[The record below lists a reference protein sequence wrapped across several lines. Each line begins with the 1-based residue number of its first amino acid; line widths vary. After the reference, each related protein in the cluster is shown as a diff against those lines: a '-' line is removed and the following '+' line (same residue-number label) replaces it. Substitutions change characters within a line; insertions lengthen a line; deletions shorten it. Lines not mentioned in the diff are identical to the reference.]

1 MIAMLCWIV
10 GCYGMAVAAVH
21 LAHGWQKLMRGSR
34 PAPWMHVVIVS
45 ENDER
50 HIEWMVRAFG
60 FYTWLRG
67 RQLHMTLLDCG
78 STDATLAIAER
89 AVRGAGISWNADVVS
104 PEEVERVLDKL
115 ESSQPAEAALVV
127 VRLNRAEDLRKV
139 PFMSGSAI

>member
-1 MIAMLCWIV
+1 MIAMLCWIF
-10 GCYGMAVAAVH
+10 GCYGIAVAAVH
-21 LAHGWQKLMRGSR
+21 LAHGWQKLVRGSR

-89 AVRGAGISWNADVVS
+89 AVRGARISWNAVVIT
-104 PEEVERVLDKL
+104 PAEVDRVLDDL
-115 ESSQPAEAALVV
+115 ESTQPAEAFVV

>member
-1 MIAMLCWIV
+1 MLSAQIRDSLSVTLPSLSAYSVTKGGGRMIAMLCWIV

-89 AVRGAGISWNADVVS
+89 AVR
-104 PEEVERVLDKL
+104 ER
-115 ESSQPAEAALVV
+115 E
-127 VRLNRAEDLRKV
+127 
-139 PFMSGSAI
+139 